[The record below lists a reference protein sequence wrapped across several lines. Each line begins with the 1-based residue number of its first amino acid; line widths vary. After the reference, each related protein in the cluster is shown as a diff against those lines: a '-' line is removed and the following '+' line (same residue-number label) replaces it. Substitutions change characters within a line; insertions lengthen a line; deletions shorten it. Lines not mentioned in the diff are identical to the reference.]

1 MKNFLKPPPH
11 YIFQTCMETKKMAM
25 TIQFQ
30 LNWTYP
36 VQCCKKFWE
45 NTLHKVLIPVHID
58 IVFFSMAFSIFGDS
72 LHLGPIEI
80 AKGLSYIDIDKGSRQ
95 WPLVPPVRENG
106 LLEMRKFLWGKAS
119 PPQVLSDRFLRGYEF
134 HKCLRIKRKTPQVGV
149 DNELMCCPKCPS
161 CATLIS
167 TQYHYITKS
176 PGMVTSLD
184 PLFHCH
190 WCLWNAAWSPH

>member
-1 MKNFLKPPPH
+1 
-11 YIFQTCMETKKMAM
+11 MAM

-95 WPLVPPVRENG
+95 WPLVPPVRGNG
-106 LLEMRKFLWGKAS
+106 LLEMRKFLWGKDGKSLTAS
-119 PPQVLSDRFLRGYEF
+119 SS
-134 HKCLRIKRKTPQVGV
+134 I
-149 DNELMCCPKCPS
+149 
-161 CATLIS
+161 
-167 TQYHYITKS
+167 
-176 PGMVTSLD
+176 
-184 PLFHCH
+184 
-190 WCLWNAAWSPH
+190 

>member
-1 MKNFLKPPPH
+1 
-11 YIFQTCMETKKMAM
+11 MAM

-95 WPLVPPVRENG
+95 WPLVPPVQ
-106 LLEMRKFLWGKAS
+106 EMDCWRCGNSFGEKPHRLKF
-119 PPQVLSDRFLRGYEF
+119 Y
-134 HKCLRIKRKTPQVGV
+134 
-149 DNELMCCPKCPS
+149 
-161 CATLIS
+161 LI
-167 TQYHYITKS
+167 
-176 PGMVTSLD
+176 V
-184 PLFHCH
+184 F
-190 WCLWNAAWSPH
+190 